1 MNRAIMMVAMTLAS
15 VSYGQDEMDGGVDT
29 LAPVAAAETLTAC
42 RTANADAFFGDSE
55 KRDDY
60 GMPTG
65 PAAIGYFE
73 ADVATGR
80 RACPRTEF
88 GLGARFAAII
98 DTPNFY
104 GNLGV
109 SGVLFGSYAL
119 NERTELFATLEA
131 VSFTYA
137 VNASLSKTGLTLGNL
152 TAGAT
157 RVLYTPGNFVG
168 SASVRLLLPTSF
180 EIPGARLIGVELSHL
195 TAWEV
200 RSWLELHSA
209 VGVDFSAA
217 ISGAQAFPR
226 LGATAL
232 IGGAL
237 QPTSWFAFVLDVS
250 GHLGVRS
257 FLAPTAAL
265 RFRVASLGIELGAT
279 LPLVG
284 TDRHDFIIGGR
295 FSWRL

>member
-1 MNRAIMMVAMTLAS
+1 MIRAS
-15 VSYGQDEMDGGVDT
+15 VLAALTFASVGMAQEASEPVDGGVGAGAQIDT
-29 LAPVAAAETLTAC
+29 GTAC
-42 RTANADAFFGDSE
+42 RTANADAFFGDTSR
-55 KRDDY
+55 RDDF
-60 GMPTG
+60 GLPTG

-88 GLGARFAAII
+88 GLGGRFAAII
-98 DTPNFY
+98 DAPNFY

-119 NERTELFATLEA
+119 NERTEIFATLEA
-131 VSFTYA
+131 VNFTYA
-137 VNASLSKTGLTLGNL
+137 VNASLSKTALALGHL

-157 RVLYTPGNFVG
+157 RVLYTPGHFVG
-168 SASVRLLLPTSF
+168 SASARLLLPTSF
-180 EIPGARLIGVELSHL
+180 EIPGGRLIGVELSHL
-195 TAWEV
+195 TSWEV
-200 RSWLELHSA
+200 ASFLEVHSA
-209 VGVDFSAA
+209 LGVDFSAA

-226 LGATAL
+226 LGGTVV